1 MAILGRPCTSRIDI
15 FLAGRTLFKAMIGLA
30 AITLPVTALAQTTA
44 VPNPDCTLIVPVAP
58 LTALGLATPYQLTA
72 TDPAKGPCHEL
83 NADQSA
89 FVQAAILDPAT
100 GAISIYN
107 PLVID
112 QGTAPAVPPVVPILP
127 TNAIVG
133 IWFGYNGDNLTLQP
147 TVGALA
153 DTSCVNGVPDSIFGQ
168 YAYCNAPAFF
178 AAAHVA
184 INAGKLTIWPL
195 GTARDNRP
203 CPSSRDFF
211 VVDQDPSDNVTATY
225 LATAQGLV
233 AQNTQLNRMLF
244 PGARVFA
251 NPSDERLLDV
261 FINPALGCVAMMA
274 PDLADGGRMV
284 HALALN
290 ELQAGAYQLSPL
302 GLVPLLD
309 PMVLVDG
316 NVSLPKL
323 NAYRLGVDQP
333 QVRTTTEADPV
344 LYCANLRRIAPDRL
358 FQNRAALTAFR
369 SPFPAEA
376 NSLFTFLAQ
385 RYVASYE
392 ILDCQALLNLP
403 VPIILRTDENGVV
416 IDATRQ

>member
-1 MAILGRPCTSRIDI
+1 MTISGRPCTSRINV
-15 FLAGRTLFKAMIGLA
+15 FLAGSNLFTAIIGLA
-30 AITLPVTALAQTTA
+30 AVAVPVTALAQ
-44 VPNPDCTLIVPVAP
+44 NPDCTLIVPLAP
-58 LTALGLATPYQLTA
+58 LTAVGLATPYQLTA
-72 TDPAKGPCHEL
+72 TDPAKGECHEL

-112 QGTAPAVPPVVPILP
+112 QGTMPAVPPVVPILP
-127 TNAIVG
+127 INAVVG

-147 TVGALA
+147 TVGALV
-153 DTSCVNGVPDSIFGQ
+153 DDSCVNGIPGSIFGQ
-168 YAYCNAPAFF
+168 YAYCNASAFF

-184 INAGKLTIWPL
+184 INAGQLTIPPL
-195 GTARDNRP
+195 GIARDNRP
-203 CPSSRDFF
+203 CPSARDFF

-225 LATAQGLV
+225 LATPQGLV
-233 AQNTQLNRMLF
+233 AQNTALNRLLL
-244 PGARVFA
+244 PGSRVFA

-261 FINPALGCVAMMA
+261 FVDPALGCAAMMA
-274 PDLADGGRMV
+274 PDLADVGNMV

-290 ELQAGAYQLSPL
+290 ELQAGAYQQDPL

-316 NVSLPKL
+316 TVSLPKL

-333 QVRTTTEADPV
+333 QVGTTAEVDPV
-344 LYCANLRRIAPDRL
+344 RYCANLRRIAPNRL
-358 FQNRAALTAFR
+358 FHNRAALTAFR
-369 SPFPAEA
+369 SPDAEAA

-392 ILDCQALLNLP
+392 ILDCEALLNVR
-403 VPIILRTDENGVV
+403 VPIVLITDPNGVV
-416 IDATRQ
+416 IDASRRW